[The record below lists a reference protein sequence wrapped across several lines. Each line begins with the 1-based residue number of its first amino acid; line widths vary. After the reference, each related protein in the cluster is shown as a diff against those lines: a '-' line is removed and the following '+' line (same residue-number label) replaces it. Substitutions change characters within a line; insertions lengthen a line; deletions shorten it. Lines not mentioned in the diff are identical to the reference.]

1 MDAFNK
7 IFHKGIEMA
16 KRNYR
21 EDKTQVDI
29 VDFLRKKGFLFTSQ
43 GAGLIKSAATQRT
56 ANRLG
61 YCKGSPDLI
70 VWVKGGTLN
79 IEVKRPV
86 LLTYSAVSKRMIIA
100 DPEGKQSQSQAKFEA
115 KINAIPGHYYM
126 VAKSSADVEEFILKN
141 KIIPC

>member
-1 MDAFNK
+1 MP
-7 IFHKGIEMA
+7 
-16 KRNYR
+16 RLQYR
-21 EDKTQVDI
+21 EDVVQIQI
-29 VDFLRKKGFLFTSQ
+29 VTYLRKKGLLFTSQ

-79 IEVKRPV
+79 IEVKKPA
-86 LLTYSAVSKRMIIA
+86 LMAYSAKSKKMIIV
-100 DPEGKQSQSQAKFEA
+100 DPEGTQTPSQREFEA

-126 VAKSSADVEEFILKN
+126 VAKSVADVEEFILKN
-141 KIIPC
+141 KIIHC